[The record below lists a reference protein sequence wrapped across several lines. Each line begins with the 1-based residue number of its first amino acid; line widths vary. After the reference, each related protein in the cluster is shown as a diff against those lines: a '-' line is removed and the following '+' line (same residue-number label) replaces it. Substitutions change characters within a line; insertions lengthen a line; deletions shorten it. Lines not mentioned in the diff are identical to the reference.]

1 MSRIASR
8 AWCASSSGVIV
19 DGPRVSPA
27 RTTRLVVTSVSQ
39 ATREY
44 GSAARKASS
53 TVSLI
58 RSATLSG
65 WPSETDS
72 EVKRNSP
79 VSRMN
84 TISRRDGWRP
94 ASGGL
99 RQDAWWNGNRALCGG
114 NRRRGQG
121 SASRHA
127 ENVHHGIKTRRLRH
141 DPVRRPHRA
150 GGEGPPVE
158 GAMGQYDVLGP
169 GGEDQAVLAHH
180 LAAAQGREADG
191 AGLAGAGMAMAAA
204 FHDLVQQHAAAFCH
218 GPPHRDGS
226 ARWRVHFLPMVHLD
240 D

>member
-99 RQDAWWNGNRALCGG
+99 RQDAWWNGNPGLCGG
-114 NRRRGQG
+114 NRCWGQG
-121 SASRHA
+121 AASRHA
-127 ENVHHGIKTRRLRH
+127 ENVHHCIESRRLRH
-141 DPVRRPHRA
+141 DPVRRAHRA
-150 GGEGPPVE
+150 GGKRPAVK
-158 GAMGQYDVLGP
+158 GAMGQHDVLGP
-169 GGEDQAVLAHH
+169 GGEDRAVLAPHR
-180 LAAAQGREADG
+180 AAAKGGEADG
-191 AGLAGAGMAMAAA
+191 TGLAGAGMAVPAA
-204 FHDLVQQHAAAFCH
+204 FHD
-218 GPPHRDGS
+218 
-226 ARWRVHFLPMVHLD
+226 
-240 D
+240 